1 MFVLKKKAK
10 SLNSASLINGIC
22 LLGFFATLRGAHV
35 LLQVFGG
42 RLLKSS

>member
-10 SLNSASLINGIC
+10 SLNSTSVISGLC
-22 LLGFFATLRGAHV
+22 LFGFFVTLRGAHG

>member
-10 SLNSASLINGIC
+10 SLNSASAMRGLC

-35 LLQVFGG
+35 LLQMFGG